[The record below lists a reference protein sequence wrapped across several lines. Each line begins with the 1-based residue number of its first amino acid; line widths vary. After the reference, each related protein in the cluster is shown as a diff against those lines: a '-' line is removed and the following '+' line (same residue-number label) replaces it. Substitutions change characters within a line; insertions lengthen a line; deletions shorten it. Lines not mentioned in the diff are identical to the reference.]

1 VSDTIFYFGS
11 VVIIVFFVGL
21 LVKKFK
27 EDDEIDL
34 EKHKWIIVTYIIL
47 MVMAILSWRILN
59 LMIEEQMLQ
68 LSNYNKAMEIINNE
82 K

>member
-34 EKHKWIIVTYIIL
+34 EKHKCIIVTYIIL